1 MHKNVLNFDF
11 LVEEGVIN
19 PEDTELISYAES
31 AQEAWEQILMWYE
44 ACGRRSLAHRAL
56 VVQRFF
62 FLFLFDCCRL
72 LFL

>member
-44 ACGRRSLAHRAL
+44 TC
-56 VVQRFF
+56 VET
-62 FLFLFDCCRL
+62 LFSS
-72 LFL
+72 